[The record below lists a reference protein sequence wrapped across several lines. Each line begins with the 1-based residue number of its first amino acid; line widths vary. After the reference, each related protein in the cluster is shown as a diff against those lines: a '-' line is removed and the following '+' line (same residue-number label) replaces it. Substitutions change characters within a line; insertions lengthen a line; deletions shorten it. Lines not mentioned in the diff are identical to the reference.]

1 MPLLPPFL
9 LRSKTLMAVAA
20 VAAAGILIA
29 AGAVVA
35 IALRPAARI
44 AAIRLDSRAAAVAY
58 ARGDRLLPY
67 VPVLTAPA
75 GQQVTSPAVAAA
87 AGRAFAATAAALPG
101 VRVADYATTH
111 DRAFIAPGG
120 RRTYALLY
128 TAPGASFGGAGSGPV
143 ITRALTAATPR
154 GWQGRLA
161 EPPFPGAAGPWPGW
175 RDGACGPAGS
185 PLAAW
190 PGHCRPPGPPWAGP
204 PWAGPPWAGPPWAGL
219 PWAG

>member
-9 LRSKTLMAVAA
+9 LRHKTLVATVAA
-20 VAAAGILIA
+20 TAAAGVLIA

-35 IALRPAARI
+35 VALHPAARI
-44 AAIRLDSRAAAVAY
+44 AAIRLDSRAAAMAY

-75 GQQVTSPAVAAA
+75 GLRVTSPGAAAA
-87 AGRAFAATAAALPG
+87 AGRAFAAMAAALPG
-101 VRVADYATTH
+101 VRIADYATTH

-128 TAPGASFGGAGSGPV
+128 TAPGAGFGGAGSGPV

-154 GWQGRLA
+154 GWHARLA
-161 EPPFPGAAGPWPGW
+161 EPPFAGAVGPWPGW
-175 RDGACGPAGS
+175 GNGACGLPGS
-185 PLAAW
+185 PLAARA
-190 PGHCRPPGPPWAGP
+190 GHCRPPGPPWAGP
-204 PWAGPPWAGPPWAGL
+204 PWTGPPWAGPPWAG
-219 PWAG
+219 